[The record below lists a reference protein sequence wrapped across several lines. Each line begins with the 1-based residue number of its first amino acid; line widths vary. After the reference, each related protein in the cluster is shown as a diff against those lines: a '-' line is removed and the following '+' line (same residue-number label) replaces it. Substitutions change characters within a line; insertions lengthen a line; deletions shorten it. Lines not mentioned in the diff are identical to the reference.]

1 MLAGGSSCLED
12 AEPDDAVKD
21 FSLPPHCKRFRID
34 VVNESFALLSSV
46 LSSLGADD
54 FDDLPLE
61 ECLETSNSINE
72 KPLESAKVRSE
83 GKYNHTFRFLRHESP
98 LQPPSKSRTEE

>member
-1 MLAGGSSCLED
+1 MVAGGSSCLE
-12 AEPDDAVKD
+12 APDDAVGD
-21 FSLPPHCKRFRID
+21 FSLPPHCRRLRID

-61 ECLETSNSINE
+61 ECLVLSGSI
-72 KPLESAKVRSE
+72 
-83 GKYNHTFRFLRHESP
+83 Y
-98 LQPPSKSRTEE
+98 